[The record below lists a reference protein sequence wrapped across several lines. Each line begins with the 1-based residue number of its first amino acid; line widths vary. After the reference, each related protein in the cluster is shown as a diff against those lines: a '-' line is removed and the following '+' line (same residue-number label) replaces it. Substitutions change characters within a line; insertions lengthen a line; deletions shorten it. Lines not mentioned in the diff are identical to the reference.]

1 LVGTCDTCGRL
12 SELFQLPDR
21 KDRNCAEC
29 NAHISTLI
37 FLYREW
43 QIADRDSEHSADL
56 EDQLVSVLHRSLGR
70 WLGACGNASAQFCGW
85 PETAQKENEDYLN

>member
-12 SELFQLPDR
+12 SGLFQLPDR

-29 NAHISTLI
+29 NANISTLI

-43 QIADRDSEHSADL
+43 LIADRGSEHSADL

-70 WLGACGNASAQFCGW
+70 WLGACSNASAQFCGW
-85 PETAQKENEDYLN
+85 PETAQKENGDYVN